1 MSDKSFSLILWRIMQ
16 SLVEK
21 IMQNKNINFR
31 LATQMLLQSKTYSML
46 ENRENALWQFSP
58 EFLYRIFDKETVT
71 NKFEM
76 PDVIL

>member
-1 MSDKSFSLILWRIMQ
+1 MQ

-21 IMQNKNINFR
+21 IMQNKNVNFR
-31 LATQMLLQSKTYSML
+31 QATQMLMHSKTCAML

-58 EFLYRIFDKETVT
+58 EFLYKVFENEMIT